1 MKFLSHENKPV
12 EIIPQS
18 KVILKPVWWTE
29 ILDICVTPQYLF
41 YDEALR
47 RYRTGSQNTAKKHK
61 WEFTDE
67 EIKELRLDHPD
78 FDEVFML
85 ERHDY

>member
-1 MKFLSHENKPV
+1 MKFLSHKDKTV
-12 EIIPQS
+12 ELIPQS
-18 KVILKPVWWTE
+18 KAVLKPVWWTE

-41 YDEALR
+41 YDENLR
-47 RYRTGSQNTAKKHK
+47 RYRTGSHNTAKKHK

-78 FDEVFML
+78 FDEVFEL

>member
-1 MKFLSHENKPV
+1 MKFLSHKNKTV

-18 KVILKPVWWTE
+18 RAILKPVWWTE
-29 ILDICVTPQYLF
+29 ILDICNTPQYLF
-41 YDEALR
+41 YDNSLR
-47 RYRTGSQNTAKKHK
+47 RYRTGSYNTAKKHK

-78 FDEVFML
+78 FDEVFEL

>member
-1 MKFLSHENKPV
+1 MKFLGHENKPV

-18 KVILKPVWWTE
+18 RAILKPVWWTE
-29 ILDICVTPQYLF
+29 ILDICVAPQYLF
-41 YDEALR
+41 YDENLR
-47 RYRTGSQNTAKKHK
+47 RYRTGSYNTAKKHQ

-78 FDEVFML
+78 FDEVFAL
-85 ERHDY
+85 ERHE

>member
-1 MKFLSHENKPV
+1 MKFLSHKDKTV
-12 EIIPQS
+12 ELIPQS
-18 KVILKPVWWTE
+18 KAVLKPVWWTE

-41 YDEALR
+41 YDNSLR
-47 RYRTGSQNTAKKHK
+47 RYRTGSYNTVKKHK

-67 EIKELRLDHPD
+67 EIKELRLNHPD
-78 FDEVFML
+78 FDEVFWL